1 MDRIQFLQNMVIPA
15 GVLVT
20 IHFSFQVRAGK
31 CKPVLIIITFNSECF
46 KDFQSISKDTVQ
58 WNILLFMSIYIQNR
72 TKLQS

>member
-58 WNILLFMSIYIQNR
+58 WNILLFMSIFIQNR